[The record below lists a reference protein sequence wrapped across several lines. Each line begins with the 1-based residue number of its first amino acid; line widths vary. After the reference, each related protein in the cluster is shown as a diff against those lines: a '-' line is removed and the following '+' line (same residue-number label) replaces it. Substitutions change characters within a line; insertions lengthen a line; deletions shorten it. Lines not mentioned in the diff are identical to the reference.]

1 MLKGINMED
10 IRIIHQFEED
20 NKKFIIA
27 ESVKKYCK
35 CPSCGTVSDKIH
47 SKYTRKIFNGSL
59 EGYSQEI
66 ILIVRKFKCK
76 EISCNQKI
84 FTERFSFINP
94 YARLPNNIIEIIKI
108 LGLSTS
114 LEKVSSIVYKFG
126 INISHDTILRA
137 LRKLPKDLIKVDKA
151 VTNIGV
157 DDFAF
162 KKGKHYCTLICD
174 LDKRKV
180 LEILPSRNKEDL
192 LEWLKKYPQI
202 KLVSKDVSITYA
214 SAVKEALPKAK
225 QISDKFHLIKNLLD
239 SITQYVKR
247 KYPRKLVISNNSR
260 NTCKKDLNNQNNEIV
275 INNNNVKDKI
285 REEKIS
291 AKWNLMIEIKGKHK
305 SGISIRQL
313 AKYYSM
319 SRTTITKY
327 IKAEEPVYWPIG
339 KRRGSKLDSYKELIM
354 ELLDKDSTHEEI
366 LNILKEQGYNGSRS
380 LISSYISKNRLKK
393 SIAYDK
399 NSIEGKNKDISIHTV
414 AKLICKNN
422 TNLTKDEFN
431 ILDKLKENYH
441 ELIDLKKLIDNFKD
455 MFSENKLPLEKRM
468 LRAREFNIPE
478 LNSFVNGIKRDIDS
492 VKNIFTSSYS
502 IGLLEGMVNKVKE
515 IKRISNGRCKFDLF
529 RIKILNHQEVFG

>member
-1 MLKGINMED
+1 M
-10 IRIIHQFEED
+10 
-20 NKKFIIA
+20 
-27 ESVKKYCK
+27 
-35 CPSCGTVSDKIH
+35 
-47 SKYTRKIFNGSL
+47 
-59 EGYSQEI
+59 
-66 ILIVRKFKCK
+66 
-76 EISCNQKI
+76 
-84 FTERFSFINP
+84 
-94 YARLPNNIIEIIKI
+94 
-108 LGLSTS
+108 
-114 LEKVSSIVYKFG
+114 YKFG
-126 INISHDTILRA
+126 INISHDTILRD
-137 LRKLPKDLIKVDKA
+137 LKKLPKDLIKVDKA

-366 LNILKEQGYNGSRS
+366 
-380 LISSYISKNRLKK
+380 
-393 SIAYDK
+393 
-399 NSIEGKNKDISIHTV
+399 
-414 AKLICKNN
+414 
-422 TNLTKDEFN
+422 
-431 ILDKLKENYH
+431 
-441 ELIDLKKLIDNFKD
+441 
-455 MFSENKLPLEKRM
+455 
-468 LRAREFNIPE
+468 
-478 LNSFVNGIKRDIDS
+478 
-492 VKNIFTSSYS
+492 
-502 IGLLEGMVNKVKE
+502 
-515 IKRISNGRCKFDLF
+515 
-529 RIKILNHQEVFG
+529 